1 MTIATVHAAF
11 QSKLA
16 AISGI
21 TMAPVRQPASI
32 QSVDLPMAITRPG
45 TCSWSQGSFGKK
57 QQIRNWEVTVYV
69 QAIYQGQPIEQGY
82 AATLPI
88 LEAVGEAF
96 LDDPTLSDAVDT
108 LQIQEDQMTDSG
120 VLGDLT
126 FFGGTVFY
134 HGFTM
139 TIPVKERY
147 T

>member
-11 QSKLA
+11 QAKLLA
-16 AISGI
+16 VDGI
-21 TMAPVRQPASI
+21 TTAPTRQPASI

-45 TCSWSQGSFGKK
+45 TCNWTQGSFGKK

-82 AATLPI
+82 AATLPV

-96 LDDPTLSDAVDT
+96 LDDPTLSDVVDT
-108 LQIQEDQMTDSG
+108 LQVQEDQMTDSG
-120 VLGDLT
+120 VLGDLV
-126 FFGGTVFY
+126 FGGVAY

>member
-11 QSKLA
+11 QTKLLA
-16 AISGI
+16 VDGI
-21 TMAPVRQPASI
+21 TTAPTRQPASI

-45 TCSWSQGSFGKK
+45 ICSWSQGSYGKK

-88 LEAVGEAF
+88 LEAVGEGF
-96 LDDPTLSDAVDT
+96 LDDPTLGDVVDT
-108 LQIQEDQMTDSG
+108 LQIQEDEMTDSG
-120 VLGDLT
+120 VLGDLL
-126 FFGGTVFY
+126 FGEVFY